1 MDDGRK
7 RNIAKIDEELIQLQ
21 SRIEKLNNQKSILL
35 SESETQKTQ
44 LTEANVK
51 IEETKV
57 KLEAIRI
64 SISDIK
70 NKIKELNQNYESVQL
85 KIVAT

>member
-1 MDDGRK
+1 VDDGRK